1 MVFKLPL
8 PSERVGERP
17 KFSNMKSIAISGSP
31 RENVGKRDAKEL
43 RYQGQVPAVLYGGA
57 TQTHFSVSAADLK
70 PVVYTPVV
78 QFIDL
83 EIAGTTSQAIIKDMQ
98 FHPLTDEI
106 IHVDFLLLDETKPV
120 TIEIPIHLT
129 GTSPGVK
136 MGGKLV
142 QKLRKLRIKA
152 LPKDHLD
159 TIEVSIE
166 GLEVGK
172 SVRVRDISF
181 PNLTITNTPE
191 DTILSITTSR
201 ALRQAEQEAA
211 SGKK

>member
-1 MVFKLPL
+1 
-8 PSERVGERP
+8 
-17 KFSNMKSIAISGSP
+17 MKSIAISGSP

-57 TQTHFSVSAADLK
+57 TQTHFSVSAAYLK

-83 EIAGTTSQAIIKDMQ
+83 DVAGVASQAVIKDMQ

-106 IHVDFLLLDETKPV
+106 LHVDFLLLDENKPV
-120 TIEIPIHLT
+120 TIEIPILLT

-142 QKLRKLRIKA
+142 QKLRKLAIKA

-166 GLEVGK
+166 GLEVGG
-172 SVRVRDISF
+172 SVRVRDIKL

>member
-1 MVFKLPL
+1 
-8 PSERVGERP
+8 
-17 KFSNMKSIAISGSP
+17 MKSIAISGSP

-43 RYQGQVPAVLYGGA
+43 RYDGKVPAVLYGGA

-70 PVVYTPVV
+70 PVVYTPDVH
-78 QFIDL
+78 FIDI
-83 EIAGTTSQAIIKDMQ
+83 EVAGVKSQAVIQDIQ
-98 FHPLTDEI
+98 FHPLTEKI
-106 IHVDFLLLDETKPV
+106 LHVDFLALDPNKPIA
-120 TIEIPIHLT
+120 IEIPVKLT

-142 QKLRKLRIKA
+142 QKLRKLRVKG

-159 TIEVSIE
+159 NVEVSIE

-172 SVRVRDISF
+172 SVRVGEIKL
-181 PNLTITNTPE
+181 PNLVITNAAE
-191 DTILSITTSR
+191 DTIVSVTTSR

>member
-1 MVFKLPL
+1 
-8 PSERVGERP
+8 
-17 KFSNMKSIAISGSP
+17 MKSIAISGSP

-70 PVVYTPVV
+70 PVVYTPDV

-83 EIAGTTSQAIIKDMQ
+83 EIAGTTTQAVIKDMQ

-106 IHVDFLLLDETKPV
+106 LHVDFLQLDENKPV
-120 TIEIPIHLT
+120 AIEIPIVLT

-152 LPKDHLD
+152 LPKDHLN
-159 TIEVSIE
+159 TVEVSIE